1 MVNRVTIQKITD
13 YFGVFLLLVISGNP
27 VITGAP
33 WYKSFLILI
42 GVIVIILLLLKLR
55 KMFFRRINIYIAYF
69 LGIFAIQYF
78 NFGWNTLP
86 GILGFSL
93 KCLIGGYIIWHMKE
107 RFIPVYTNTMV
118 FISGVSI
125 FFFLL
130 SLSGIISIP
139 NLIPVY
145 DVPAL
150 DSLGIYI
157 DSSKVPKRNI
167 GMFWEPGAFAG
178 YIIVAFILNIQNFT
192 EKFRV
197 NKTKFM
203 VLGGALISTQ
213 STTGYILFFLF
224 LIIVN
229 FQFIKRN
236 WVVGLLTI
244 LVISPLIYSTFINQD
259 FLLEKITS
267 QYESSIEKEGEYDP
281 SRFGALLFDIH
292 YIKKHPLTG
301 NGLHERTRYA
311 DHPNLWYDRGGHG
324 NGFSNFIA
332 SMGLLGMFFYLF
344 YLHKSLPFTK
354 NNKIVFVV
362 LIILLLQGE
371 QFLNFPLFL
380 GLPFLNSSIKNSKL
394 LENENCHIIN
404 ELQS

>member
-1 MVNRVTIQKITD
+1 MVKKNNIQKFID
-13 YFGVFLLLVISGNP
+13 YFTVFLLLVISGNP
-27 VITGAP
+27 VITRAP
-33 WYKSFLILI
+33 WYQSFLILI
-42 GVIVIILLLLKLR
+42 GIYIIILLVWKLR
-55 KMFFRRINIYIAYF
+55 KAFLKKISIYIAFF
-69 LGIFAIQYF
+69 LGIFAVQYF

-107 RFIPVYTNTMV
+107 RFIPVFTNTMV

-145 DVPAL
+145 DVPSY

-157 DSSKVPKRNI
+157 DSSEIPKRNQA
-167 GMFWEPGAFAG
+167 MFWEPGAFAG

-192 EKFRV
+192 EKFRL
-197 NKTKFM
+197 NKTKFI

-213 STTGYILFFLF
+213 STTGYILFVLF
-224 LIIVN
+224 IIIVS

-236 WVVGLLTI
+236 WVIGFLII
-244 LVISPLIYSTFINQD
+244 LIVSPLIYSTFINQK
-259 FLLEKITS
+259 FLLGKITF
-267 QYESSIEKEGEYDP
+267 QYENSIEKEGAYDP

-311 DHPNLWYDRGGHG
+311 DHPHLWFERAGHG

-332 SMGLLGMFFYLF
+332 SMGLLSMFFYLF
-344 YLHKSLPFTK
+344 YLYKSVPFTQ
-354 NNKIVFVV
+354 NNKIIYVV

-371 QFLNFPLFL
+371 QFLNYPLFL
-380 GLPFLNSSIKNSKL
+380 GLPFLNYKLKKLNRSSCDL
-394 LENENCHIIN
+394 
-404 ELQS
+404 

>member
-1 MVNRVTIQKITD
+1 MVKKNNIQKFID
-13 YFGVFLLLVISGNP
+13 YFSVFLLLAISGNP
-27 VITGAP
+27 VITRVP
-33 WYKSFLILI
+33 WYQSFLILI
-42 GVIVIILLLLKLR
+42 GIFIIILLVWKLR
-55 KMFFRRINIYIAYF
+55 KAFLKKISIYIGFF
-69 LGIFAIQYF
+69 LGIFAVQYF

-107 RFIPVYTNTMV
+107 RFIPVYTNMLV
-118 FISGVSI
+118 FISGISI

-145 DVPAL
+145 DVPAY

-157 DSSKVPKRNI
+157 DSSTIPKRNQ
-167 GMFWEPGAFAG
+167 GMFWESGAYAG
-178 YIIVAFILNIQNFT
+178 YIIIAFILNIQNFI
-192 EKFRV
+192 EKFKS
-197 NKTKFM
+197 NKIKFII
-203 VLGGALISTQ
+203 LGIALLSTQ
-213 STTGYILFFLF
+213 STTGYILFAIFLV
-224 LIIVN
+224 IVI
-229 FQFIKRN
+229 FQYIKRN
-236 WVVGLLTI
+236 WVIGFLAALI
-244 LVISPLIYSTFINQD
+244 ISPLVYTTFIRQD
-259 FLLEKITS
+259 FLLDKITF
-267 QYESSIEKEGEYDP
+267 QYENSIEKEGEYDP

-311 DHPNLWYDRGGHG
+311 DHPYLWYGRGGHG

-332 SMGLLGMFFYLF
+332 TMGLLGMFFYLF
-344 YLHKSLPFTK
+344 RLYKYLPFTK

-362 LIILLLQGE
+362 LIVLLLQGE

-380 GLPFLNSSIKNSKL
+380 GLPFLNYKL
-394 LENENCHIIN
+394 QEAT
-404 ELQS
+404 

>member
-1 MVNRVTIQKITD
+1 MGKGINIRSFID
-13 YFGVFLLLVISGNP
+13 YFGVFLLLAISGNP
-27 VITGAP
+27 VITRAP
-33 WYKSFLILI
+33 WYQSFLILI
-42 GVIVIILLLLKLR
+42 GILIIIFLVR
-55 KMFFRRINIYIAYF
+55 KFRKQFFRKIIVYIAFF
-69 LGIFAIQYF
+69 LGIFAIQYL

-118 FISGVSI
+118 FISGVGL

-130 SLSGIISIP
+130 SLSGIVSIP
-139 NLIPVY
+139 NIIPVY
-145 DVPAL
+145 DVPTF

-157 DSSKVPKRNI
+157 DSGKIPKRNQ

-178 YIIVAFILNIQNFT
+178 YIILAFILNIQNFY
-192 EKFRV
+192 ENFKA
-197 NKTKFM
+197 NKTKFII
-203 VLGGALISTQ
+203 LGGALISTQ

-224 LIIVN
+224 LIIVS

-236 WVVGLLTI
+236 WIIGLLT
-244 LVISPLIYSTFINQD
+244 VIIFPPLIYHTFINQD
-259 FLLEKITS
+259 FLLEKIVHQYYTS
-267 QYESSIEKEGEYDP
+267 IDKDGEYDP

-292 YIKKHPLTG
+292 YIKKHPFTG

-311 DHPNLWYDRGGHG
+311 DHPYLWHDRGGHG

-332 SMGLLGMFFYLF
+332 SMGLLGMLFFLF
-344 YLHKSLPFTK
+344 KLYKALPYSK
-354 NNKIVFVV
+354 KDKIAFIV

-371 QFLNFPLFL
+371 QYLNFPLFL
-380 GLPFLNSSIKNSKL
+380 GLPFLNYKFIS
-394 LENENCHIIN
+394 
-404 ELQS
+404 